1 MIKEGTTLYR
11 GVSKKFDDEY
21 KQNGIWSAF
30 SSTSLDI
37 NVAHMYAGD
46 NGTIFEI

>member
-11 GVSKKFDDEY
+11 GVSKKFE
-21 KQNGIWSAF
+21 KEQNGIWSAF
-30 SSTSLDI
+30 SSTSVDI